1 MPGVGALPAIAVEP
15 GSTRSFIAVDW
26 NRCPPNET
34 LAWLRVSLI
43 HVPPRVL
50 RALLDYAGTA
60 AALLE
65 VRAEDISPIA
75 GDDVARA
82 LSRGPDAALFD
93 ATLRWLEHANH
104 HILCPADPFYPPSL
118 LQLGDTPPVLY
129 ACGKKLEL
137 LAAPAI
143 AIVGSR
149 NATAQG
155 LCDAES
161 FARALSKAGLTI
173 VSGLAMGIDAAA
185 HRGGLAEA
193 GSSIAILG
201 NGPDIVYPPG
211 NAALASMLERDGC
224 VLSEFALGA
233 PPLPG
238 NFPRR
243 NRLISGMSKGVLVV
257 EAGIPSGTLSTARL
271 ASEQG
276 REVFAIPGSI
286 HSPVS
291 KGCHRLIQHGA
302 KLVQTAQDVLEEIG
316 WRRARS
322 DDAHGIE
329 AVAPPCDPVLEAL
342 GFAAATLEQLASR
355 TGLDA
360 ASLAARMSLLEL
372 QGRVVALAGGSF
384 QAVAPQRA
392 AAPGLAESAL

>member
-1 MPGVGALPAIAVEP
+1 M
-15 GSTRSFIAVDW
+15 DW
-26 NRCPPNET
+26 TRCPQDRSLP
-34 LAWLRVSLI
+34 WLHVSLI
-43 HVPPRVL
+43 RGLTPAKL
-50 RALLDYAGTA
+50 RALLDWAGTPE
-60 AALLE
+60 ALLQC
-65 VRAEDISPIA
+65 SPEQMASIA
-75 GDDVARA
+75 GAEIASALARGA
-82 LSRGPDAALFD
+82 DRRLLD
-93 ATLRWLEHANH
+93 ATLRWLEDADH
-104 HILCPADPFYPPSL
+104 HIVCPADPFYPPAL
-118 LQLGDTPPVLY
+118 LELGDTPPVLY
-129 ACGKKLEL
+129 ACGRVEL
-137 LAAPAI
+137 LCEPAL

-155 LCDAES
+155 LRDAHS
-161 FARALSKAGLTI
+161 FAKAIAGEGLAI
-173 VSGLAMGIDAAA
+173 VSGLAIGIDSAA
-185 HRGGLAEA
+185 HLGGLEEA
-193 GSSIAILG
+193 ASSIAILG
-201 NGPDIVYPPG
+201 NGPDIVYPPD
-211 NAALASMLERDGC
+211 NAALSAALAKRGC
-224 VLSEFALGA
+224 LLSEFALGT
-233 PPLPG
+233 PPLAW

>member
-1 MPGVGALPAIAVEP
+1 
-15 GSTRSFIAVDW
+15 VDW
-26 NRCPPNET
+26 NRCPPNES
-34 LAWLRVSLI
+34 LAWLRVSLL
-43 HVPPRVL
+43 HLQPRVL
-50 RALLDYAGTA
+50 RALLDWAGSA

-65 VRAEDISPIA
+65 VRHDDIAPIVGEEVA
-75 GDDVARA
+75 GA
-82 LSRGPDAALFD
+82 LCRGPDAGLVD
-93 ATLRWLEHANH
+93 ATLRWLEAANRH
-104 HILCPADPFYPPSL
+104 VVCPADPLYPAAL
-118 LQLGDTPPVLY
+118 LELGETPPVLY
-129 ACGKKLEL
+129 ASGRLEL
-137 LAAPAI
+137 LGAPAF

-155 LCDAES
+155 LRDAQS
-161 FARALSKAGLTI
+161 FAKAFSRAGLTI

-211 NAALASMLERDGC
+211 NAALTSMLESDGC
-224 VLSEFALGA
+224 VLSEFPLGT

-257 EAGIPSGTLSTARL
+257 EAGVPSGSLSTAKL
-271 ASEQG
+271 ANEQG

-302 KLVQTAQDVLEEIG
+302 KLVQTADDVLEEIG
-316 WRRARS
+316 WRVAHRKAETRAVNSR
-322 DDAHGIE
+322 
-329 AVAPPCDPVLEAL
+329 APACDPVLEAL

-360 ASLAARMSLLEL
+360 ASLAARMSMLEL

-384 QAVAPQRA
+384 QAVAPQ
-392 AAPGLAESAL
+392 